1 MFVTE
6 REKYIWRTWEFG
18 ESDWLRKLKLKY
30 NCLDG
35 NFTDKQLY
43 EIYYE
48 QLREV
53 TVLEQR
59 YDKMMADFTYSGLI
73 NSDMQHFLT
82 DQLGHH
88 AWISITKSLGY

>member
-35 NFTDKQLY
+35 NFTDK
-43 EIYYE
+43 
-48 QLREV
+48 
-53 TVLEQR
+53 
-59 YDKMMADFTYSGLI
+59 
-73 NSDMQHFLT
+73 
-82 DQLGHH
+82 
-88 AWISITKSLGY
+88 